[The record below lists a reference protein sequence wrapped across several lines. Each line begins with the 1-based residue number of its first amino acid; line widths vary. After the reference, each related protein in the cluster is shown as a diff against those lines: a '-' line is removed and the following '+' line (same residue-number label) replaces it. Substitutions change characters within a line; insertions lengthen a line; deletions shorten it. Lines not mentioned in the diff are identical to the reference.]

1 MSVVIIIIRVVPPLT
16 PSLLNAETLHTYP
29 LTPTLLKN
37 FLYTIYVI
45 YIYNTFYYNKG
56 VLGVLLYVS
65 TKDYGLKLLHYG

>member
-1 MSVVIIIIRVVPPLT
+1 MKVVSIIIIIIRVVPPLT

-45 YIYNTFYYNKG
+45 YIYNTFYNNKG
-56 VLGVLLYVS
+56 VLVYYYMFPLR
-65 TKDYGLKLLHYG
+65 TMD

>member
-1 MSVVIIIIRVVPPLT
+1 MVPPLT

-45 YIYNTFYYNKG
+45 YIYNTFYNNKG